1 MKQYF
6 NRFYKPLTRFTVAG
20 LLMAAIL
27 FVVNVNTC
35 KAEGKPK
42 TVSTV
47 LQTDSVYFRVD
58 VQPSFPGGGEAFYK
72 FLGKN
77 IKYPAIMKQR
87 QVQGNVIVQFV
98 VEKDGTLTNIKAIKG
113 SGSGSAEE
121 AVRVMQASPKWK
133 PGVKDGKP
141 VRVQFAVPVTFVIK
155 KEEQREEEGGFKI
168 SGN

>member
-20 LLMAAIL
+20 LLMVTI
-27 FVVNVNTC
+27 FVTNVNIC
-35 KAEGKPK
+35 KAVGKPK
-42 TVSTV
+42 AVSTV
-47 LQTDSVYFRVD
+47 LQSDSIYFRVD

-72 FLGKN
+72 FLWKN
-77 IKYPAIMKQR
+77 IKYPVLMKQH
-87 QVQGNVIVQFV
+87 QMQGNVIVQFV

-113 SGSGSAEE
+113 PGSGSAEE

-133 PGVKDGKP
+133 PGIKDGKS
-141 VRVQFAVPVTFVIK
+141 VRVQFAVPVAFVIK
-155 KEEQREEEGGFKI
+155 KEEAREEEGGFKI